1 MEGVIYLSIYL
12 SIYLPTYLPIY
23 LPIIYLPTYLPIN
36 HVNGTENI
44 LASLSTVPLVKQ
56 QSEYIRNHTHLEV
69 GQYIGDMGVDS
80 WSRPKWLQEFD
91 EHHVL
96 VMTRAIFKDLL
107 IRGFVHLRKVNL
119 IIFDEC
125 HHAVKNDDYVQI
137 MKVFDSCREDETP
150 RILGL
155 TASLIPSK
163 CKPGDL
169 EKKIL
174 RLEETLRCRS
184 QTAKDMD
191 EVARYATNP
200 EEKVLHYTS
209 SGDDRELRE
218 ILEGPLNFLNSF
230 KKEQKSSTRYY
241 ECVKSYLDDS
251 LHILEN
257 LGVWCAHGF
266 AQDALKEIEG
276 VVAEAEHVEG
286 RWERSLLCL
295 GRTHLKIFVEKADK
309 RLKSNDR
316 VKVTL
321 TPKVQSLLRHL
332 GDSGISTGEVMIEP
346 RPTVDRTHARRKS
359 VAHLLGIVF
368 VQRRTTA
375 EFLAKLL
382 KHKSREDSDLRYIKC
397 EYIVGPMSVK
407 KQNEILEKFRK
418 EKINLLVSTSVVE
431 EGVDVPK
438 CNLVVRFDF
447 PPTLQSY
454 IQSKGRARA
463 KESTFLILIE
473 RENEARVCSQLRDYR
488 LLEEELKCLCHNREI
503 PGEEAILKRM
513 EEIVPP
519 YTPFG
524 IMAGTRATL
533 SSSLPLVHR
542 FVQSIV

>member
-1 MEGVIYLSIYL
+1 M
-12 SIYLPTYLPIY
+12 
-23 LPIIYLPTYLPIN
+23 
-36 HVNGTENI
+36 
-44 LASLSTVPLVKQ
+44 PLVRQ
-56 QSEYIRNHTHLEV
+56 QSEYIRKHTHLEV

-80 WSRPKWLQEFD
+80 WPRPRWLQEFND
-91 EHHVL
+91 HHVL

-107 IRGFVHLRKVNL
+107 IRGFVHLKKINL
-119 IIFDEC
+119 LIFDEC

-137 MKVFDSCREDETP
+137 MRVFDSCQEDETP

-169 EKKIL
+169 ERKIL
-174 RLEETLRCRS
+174 ALEETLRCRS
-184 QTAKDMD
+184 QTAKDME
-191 EVARYATNP
+191 EVAKYATNP
-200 EEKVLHYTS
+200 EEKILHYTS
-209 SGDDRELRE
+209 SGDDRELRQ
-218 ILEGPLNFLNSF
+218 ILEGPLDFLNSF
-230 KKEQKSSTRYY
+230 KKEQKTLCY
-241 ECVKSYLDDS
+241 EFVKPYLDDS

-257 LGVWCAHGF
+257 LGIWCAHDF
-266 AQDALKEIEG
+266 AREALSNLERAVE
-276 VVAEAEHVEG
+276 EAEYVES

-309 RLKSNDR
+309 KLKSDAR

-346 RPTVDRTHARRKS
+346 RTTADRTHARRKS
-359 VAHLLGIVF
+359 VTHLLGIVF
-368 VQRRTTA
+368 VERRTTA

-382 KHKSREDSDLRYIKC
+382 KHKSREDPDLRHIKC

-447 PPTLQSY
+447 PKTLQSY

-473 RENEARVCSQLRDYR
+473 RENQAQVSSQLRDYR
-488 LLEEELKCLCHNREI
+488 LLEEELKRLCHNREV
-503 PGEEAILKRM
+503 PGEEAILERM

-524 IMAGTRATL
+524 IEAGTRATL
-533 SSSLPLVHR
+533 SSSLPLIHR
-542 FVQSIV
+542 LVQSIL